1 MADPT
6 PTLFPTSSPLVVA
19 VVESRRGL
27 EMVANL
33 PPGAVDV
40 CELRLDRLGCLPDAD
55 TIGSLALP
63 WIATVRD
70 PSEGGDRDFTATRRA
85 PLFQQ
90 CVGLAAA
97 IDVEL
102 ENATARQELIREIQ
116 ASNSSLILSFHD
128 FQSAPDLKSAR
139 TLMRRAV
146 DNGADIFKLAVTPQR
161 PSEIGNLLELLDDP
175 CIPVSLMAMGRW
187 GLAARL
193 LYAACGSV
201 LNYGWVEEPV
211 VSGQWE
217 ATELKKQLARVT
229 STGLTGGG

>member
-1 MADPT
+1 
-6 PTLFPTSSPLVVA
+6 
-19 VVESRRGL
+19 
-27 EMVANL
+27 
-33 PPGAVDV
+33 DV
-40 CELRLDRLGCLPDAD
+40 CELRLDRLGRVPDAE
-55 TIGSLALP
+55 IIRSLAMP

-70 PSEGGDRDFTATRRA
+70 PSEGGGLGLDETQRA
-85 PLFQQ
+85 ALFHE
-90 CVGLAAA
+90 CVGRASA

-102 ENATARQELIREIQ
+102 ENATARQELIREIE

-139 TLMRRAV
+139 ALMRRAV
-146 DNGADIFKLAVTPQR
+146 DGGADVFKLAVTPQR

-193 LYAACGSV
+193 LCAACGSL
-201 LNYGWVEEPV
+201 LNYGWVEEAV

-217 ATELKKQLARVT
+217 ATELKKQLDRVT
-229 STGLTGGG
+229 STELTRGG